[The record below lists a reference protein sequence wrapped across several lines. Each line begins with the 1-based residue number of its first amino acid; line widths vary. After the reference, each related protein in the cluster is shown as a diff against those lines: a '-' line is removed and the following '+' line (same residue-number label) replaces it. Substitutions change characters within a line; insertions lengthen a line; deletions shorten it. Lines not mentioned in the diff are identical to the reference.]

1 MMGFEVLCLLV
12 SKARSSEELSVAM
25 DLVERAIDDGLV
37 MTDAEWSVFECVAAG
52 VKVRLLAMIAA

>member
-37 MTDAEWSVFECVAAG
+37 MTGAEWSVFECVAAG
-52 VKVRLLAMIAA
+52 VKARLLAAIAA